1 MINPTTDE
9 LRRMAE
15 KRGIENYQNM
25 SRKKLLRSL
34 NKSERNF
41 KNTLLKGLD
50 RIAKMQDLSQNEL
63 E

>member
-9 LRRMAE
+9 LRWMAE